1 MTSRTKRFLAAV
13 TLLAGLPAASSAQ
26 TERSHIGPRVSYQ
39 FDLEEVGVGGQF
51 GAAIGRHLEF
61 YPSFDLFLADG
72 ATFWNL
78 NADLKYRFQAPSI
91 RWLYLGTGLNV
102 AHRSVGSFKDTG
114 PGLNLFAGIES
125 LTGRV
130 HPFAEF
136 RFAAN
141 DGESVQLAAGLNFT
155 LRR

>member
-1 MTSRTKRFLAAV
+1 MMGAMVLI
-13 TLLAGLPAASSAQ
+13 AGLPSLGQAQ
-26 TERSHIGPRVSYQ
+26 TERAHVGPRASYQ
-39 FDLEEVGVGGQF
+39 FELEEIGVGGQF
-51 GAAIGRHLEF
+51 GAAIGRYLEF

-72 ATFWNL
+72 ATYWNL
-78 NADLKYRFQAPSI
+78 NADFKYRLQSPSV
-91 RWLYLGTGLNV
+91 RWIYLGTGLNV
-102 AHRSVGSFKDTG
+102 AHRSINEFKDTG
-114 PGLNLFAGIES
+114 AGLNLFAGIES